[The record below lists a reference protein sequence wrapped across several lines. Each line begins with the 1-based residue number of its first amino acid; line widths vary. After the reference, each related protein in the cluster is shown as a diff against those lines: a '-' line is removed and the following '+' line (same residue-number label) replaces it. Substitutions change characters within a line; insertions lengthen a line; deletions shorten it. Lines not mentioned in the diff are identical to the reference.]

1 MKKLL
6 IITILMV
13 NAFQAFSQ
21 QDPLYSFYMFNPLG
35 VNPGYAG
42 SREVLSGVLIHRSQW
57 VGLEGAPVTQALSVN
72 SPLKNKSM
80 GLGLQVT
87 NDKIG
92 PRNVITATGI
102 YAYRLKLG
110 NGKLAFGLKGGIQN
124 YSYDWAKI
132 EYKDAQDEIPNNAA
146 GSFIIPT
153 FDFGV
158 YYNTNTWYVGVAID
172 HLNQAQYKVSSSTST
187 VGNPA
192 KVYSHLNFNV
202 GKAFVLNSNLVLK
215 SSILAR
221 GDGQQN
227 GNIDLNNTLLIKQ
240 TLAFG
245 LTVTTRQAAIILAE
259 INVNKNFR
267 VGYAYDHNF
276 SDLTKATGSGSHEI
290 FIGYDLGLFKSKVIS
305 PRYF

>member
-1 MKKLL
+1 MKKIILILTLL
-6 IITILMV
+6 IGLQGF
-13 NAFQAFSQ
+13 AQ
-21 QDPLYSFYMFNPLG
+21 QDPVYSLYMFNPLG

-57 VGLEGAPVTQALSVN
+57 VGFDGAPTTQAFAVN

-80 GLGLQVT
+80 GVGLQVI
-87 NDKIG
+87 NDAIG
-92 PRNVITATGI
+92 PKNVITATGI
-102 YAYRLKLG
+102 YAYRLKIG

-132 EYKDAQDEIPNNAA
+132 EYKDEQDEIPNNAA

-158 YYNTNTWYVGVAID
+158 YYNTSTFYAGVALD
-172 HLNQAQYKVSSSTST
+172 HLNQAQYKVSSSLST
-187 VGNPA
+187 EDNPA
-192 KVYSHLNFNV
+192 KVYSHITATA
-202 GKAFVLNSNLVLK
+202 GKAFSLNSNLVLK

-221 GDGQQN
+221 GDGQGN
-227 GNIDLNNTLLIKQ
+227 GNIDLNGSVLIKQ
-240 TLAFG
+240 TFLAG
-245 LTVTTRQAAIILAE
+245 LTVTTRSSIIVLAE
-259 INVNKNFR
+259 FNINKNFR

-276 SDLTKATGSGSHEI
+276 SDLTKTTGAGSHEI
-290 FIGYDLGLFKSKVIS
+290 FIGYDLSLFKSKVIS

>member
-1 MKKLL
+1 MKRIILILTLL
-6 IITILMV
+6 TGLQSF
-13 NAFQAFSQ
+13 AQ
-21 QDPLYSFYMFNPLG
+21 QDPVYSLYMFNPLG

-57 VGLEGAPVTQALSVN
+57 VGFDGAPTTQAFAVN

-80 GLGLQVT
+80 GVGLQVV
-87 NDKIG
+87 NDAIG
-92 PRNVITATGI
+92 PKNVITATGI
-102 YAYRLKLG
+102 YAYRLKIG

-132 EYKDAQDEIPNNAA
+132 EYRDEQDEIPNNAA

-158 YYNTNTWYVGVAID
+158 YYNTNTFYAGVALD
-172 HLNQAQYKVSSSTST
+172 HLNQAQYKVSSSLSADD
-187 VGNPA
+187 NPA
-192 KVYSHLNFNV
+192 KVYSHITATA

-221 GDGQQN
+221 GDGQGN
-227 GNIDLNNTLLIKQ
+227 GNLDLNGSVLIKQ
-240 TLAFG
+240 TFMAG
-245 LTVTTRQAAIILAE
+245 LTVTTRSSIIVLTE
-259 INVNKNFR
+259 FNINKNFR

-276 SDLTKATGSGSHEI
+276 SDLTKTTGAGSHEI
-290 FIGYDLGLFKSKVIS
+290 FIGYDLSLFKSKVIS

>member
-1 MKKLL
+1 MKKIILILTLL
-6 IITILMV
+6 IG
-13 NAFQAFSQ
+13 FQGFAQ
-21 QDPLYSFYMFNPLG
+21 QDPVYSLYMFNPLG

-57 VGLEGAPVTQALSVN
+57 VGFDGAPTTQAFAVN

-80 GLGLQVT
+80 GVGLQII
-87 NDKIG
+87 NDAIG
-92 PRNVITATGI
+92 PKNVITATGI
-102 YAYRLKLG
+102 YAYRLKIG

-132 EYKDAQDEIPNNAA
+132 EYKDEQDEIPNNAA

-158 YYNTNTWYVGVAID
+158 YYNTQTFYAGVALD
-172 HLNQAQYKVSSSTST
+172 HLNQAQYKVSSSLST
-187 VGNPA
+187 EDNPA
-192 KVYSHLNFNV
+192 KVYSHITATA
-202 GKAFVLNSNLVLK
+202 GKAFTLNSNLVLK

-221 GDGQQN
+221 GDGQGN
-227 GNIDLNNTLLIKQ
+227 GNIDLNGSVLIKQ
-240 TLAFG
+240 TFLAG
-245 LTVTTRQAAIILAE
+245 LTVTTRSSIIVLAE
-259 INVNKNFR
+259 FNINKNFR

-276 SDLTKATGSGSHEI
+276 SDLTKTTGAGSHEI
-290 FIGYDLGLFKSKVIS
+290 FIGYDLSLFKSKVIS

>member
-1 MKKLL
+1 MKRILL
-6 IITILMV
+6 ILTVLIGIQGF
-13 NAFQAFSQ
+13 AQ
-21 QDPLYSFYMFNPLG
+21 QDPVYSLYMFNPLG

-57 VGLEGAPVTQALSVN
+57 VGFDGAPTTQAFAVN

-80 GLGLQVT
+80 GVGLQII
-87 NDKIG
+87 NDAIG
-92 PRNVITATGI
+92 PKNVITATGI
-102 YAYRLKLG
+102 YAYRLKIG

-132 EYKDAQDEIPNNAA
+132 EYKDEQDEIPNNAA

-158 YYNTNTWYVGVAID
+158 YYNTQTFYAGIALD
-172 HLNQAQYKVSSSTST
+172 HLNQAQYKVSSSLST
-187 VGNPA
+187 EDNPA
-192 KVYSHLNFNV
+192 KVYSHITATA
-202 GKAFVLNSNLVLK
+202 GKAFTLNSNLVLK

-221 GDGQQN
+221 GDGQGN
-227 GNIDLNNTLLIKQ
+227 GNIDLNGSVLIKQ
-240 TLAFG
+240 TFLAG
-245 LTVTTRQAAIILAE
+245 LTVTTRSSIIVLAE
-259 INVNKNFR
+259 FNINKNFR

-276 SDLTKATGSGSHEI
+276 SDLTKTTGAGSHEI
-290 FIGYDLGLFKSKVIS
+290 FIGYDLSLFKSKVIS